1 MYVSRKCPES
11 VLKLILGHIRNS
23 GQFRNFINEFVD
35 EKCPETKL
43 FRSLSLLSKDISL
56 SERETTNTYTYTLT
70 KSVLKLILGHLCISG
85 QFRNFVNE
93 FVDEKCPETK
103 LFRSLSLLSKDIS
116 FSERETTYTL
126 TYTLTK
132 SVPKVSRN

>member
-43 FRSLSLLSKDISL
+43 FRSLSLLSKDNSL
-56 SERETTNTYTYTLT
+56 SERETAGHVCVS
-70 KSVLKLILGHLCISG
+70 SVPKLS
-85 QFRNFVNE
+85 Q
-93 FVDEKCPETK
+93 KCPE
-103 LFRSLSLLSKDIS
+103 
-116 FSERETTYTL
+116 
-126 TYTLTK
+126 
-132 SVPKVSRN
+132 SVPKVS